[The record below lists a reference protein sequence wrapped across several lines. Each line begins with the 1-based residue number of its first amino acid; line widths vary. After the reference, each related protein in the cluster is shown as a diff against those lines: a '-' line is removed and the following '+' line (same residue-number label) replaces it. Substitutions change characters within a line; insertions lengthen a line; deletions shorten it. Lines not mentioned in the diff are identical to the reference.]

1 MIEELKNR
9 LGEEIER
16 LLHELQVTLPKAI
29 QKAVE
34 HGDLRENAEY
44 KAALERQQQ
53 VQARLNQ
60 LTKRMADLSRIDLSE
75 IPDDRVSFG
84 SRITVVDMR
93 TREEETYT
101 VGFGDDVDID
111 SGQISRNSA
120 LGQALVGKKK
130 GEQVTVTLPRGE
142 RKLKIKDLVTLP
154 QQMQAEEKSGGK
166 A

>member
-1 MIEELKNR
+1 MIEELKNK

-16 LLHELQVTLPKAI
+16 LIHELQVVIPKAI

-60 LTKRMADLSRIDLSE
+60 LTKRMSDLSRIDLSE
-75 IPDDRVSFG
+75 IPSDRVSFG
-84 SRITVVDMR
+84 SRVTVVDMR

-101 VGFGDDVDID
+101 VAFGDDVDFE

-120 LGQALVGKKK
+120 LGQALMGKKK
-130 GEQVTVTLPRGE
+130 GDQVSVQLPRGE
-142 RKLKIKDLVTLP
+142 RKLKVKSLVTLP
-154 QQMQAEEKSGGK
+154 EQTDEEKSGT